1 VATSRWLGTSKRAVE
16 RTLDPVAVRGWV
28 SPTNLGD
35 QLVVPTAPI
44 RLFGSPDC

>member
-1 VATSRWLGTSKRAVE
+1 MSSLSSKGRS
-16 RTLDPVAVRGWV
+16 LHLFQGSSVRGWV